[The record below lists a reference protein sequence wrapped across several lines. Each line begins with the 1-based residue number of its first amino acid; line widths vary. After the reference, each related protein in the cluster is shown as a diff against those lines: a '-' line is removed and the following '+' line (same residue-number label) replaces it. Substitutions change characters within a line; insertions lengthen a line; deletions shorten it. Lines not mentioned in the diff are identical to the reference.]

1 MSRRVTVLLLA
12 LALCLP
18 AAARAQQRAMPSI
31 PTELS
36 LAEAVSL
43 ARRFSPDYR
52 RVENDRDPATWGV
65 RSAWAS
71 FIPSVGIGGGIS
83 YQGAGSQ
90 RFLTEEFQAQSA
102 TRGSGYDLSLNLVID
117 GRTLSGPSAA
127 GAQFRATEAAIV
139 GAEVNL
145 EASVKQQYLG
155 VLRAVAGVG
164 LAELQLERNEEFLR
178 LARARFDVGQNTM
191 LEVRRAEVAKGQSEV
206 ALLQANQLVIVEK
219 LRLFQ
224 TMGVPAPEDP
234 ATVTLTDTFPIVEP
248 HWELDALLYEADHDN
263 PNLNSLRARQGVAR
277 AQERAA
283 RSDWWLPRL
292 SFSAGWSGFTQEF
305 TNPDFLVAQ
314 AQSSAQSAALQCNFA
329 NTNWLNAG
337 LTPTDCSQF
346 ALTPED
352 EQAIRDANSVWPFSF
367 TTQPFRASISLSF
380 PLFTQFSRPLA
391 VAEAEAFTK
400 DSEEQVRATELLVRT
415 EVSQAF
421 YGLRAAY
428 QAIGIQE
435 SNQTA
440 AAEQLRLAQERYR
453 VGSGTFIE
461 LLDAQLAALQAEA
474 DYINAIY
481 VYHQSIATLEA
492 AVGRPLR

>member
-1 MSRRVTVLLLA
+1 MSRRVIYLLLA

-31 PTELS
+31 PAELT
-36 LAEAVSL
+36 LAEAVNL
-43 ARRFSPDYR
+43 ALRFSPEFR
-52 RVENDRDPATWGV
+52 QVENDRAPSTWGV

-71 FIPSVGIGGGIS
+71 FIPALGIGGGIS

-90 RFLTEEFQAQSA
+90 RFLTQEFQAQSA
-102 TRGSGYDLSLNLVID
+102 TRGSGYDLSLSLVID
-117 GRTLSGPSAA
+117 GRTLSGPAA
-127 GAQFRATEAAIV
+127 ANAQFSATEAAIV
-139 GAEVNL
+139 GAEINL
-145 EASVKQQYLG
+145 EAMVKQQYLG
-155 VLRAVAGVG
+155 VLRAVAGVD
-164 LAELQLERNEEFLR
+164 LAELQLERNQEFLR

-191 LEVRRAEVAKGQSEV
+191 LEVRRAEVATGQSEV

-224 TMGVPAPEDP
+224 TMGVPAPDDP
-234 ATVTLTDTFPIVEP
+234 TAIVLTDTFPIVEP
-248 HWELDALLYEADHDN
+248 HWELRGLLTEADSDN
-263 PNLNSLRARQGVAR
+263 PNLNSLRAREGVAR

-283 RSDWWLPRL
+283 RSEWWLPRL
-292 SFSAGWSGFTQEF
+292 SISAGWSGFTQEF
-305 TNPDFLVAQ
+305 TNSDFLVSQ
-314 AQSSAQSAALQCNFA
+314 AQSSAQSATLQCQFA
-329 NTNWLNAG
+329 NTNWLNPG
-337 LTPTDCSQF
+337 QPPTDCTQF

-352 EQAIRDANSVWPFSF
+352 EQAIREANSVWPFSF
-367 TTQPFRASISLSF
+367 TTQPFRASVQLSF

-415 EVSQAF
+415 EVSQSF
-421 YGLRAAY
+421 YALRAAY

-435 SNQTA
+435 SNQVA
-440 AAEQLRLAQERYR
+440 AEEQLRLAQERYR